1 MLLNFT
7 NFEVFS
13 SVLKGYDL
21 DFQQID
27 RGQFNGSLQQIQYG
41 PVFIS
46 RISATRRFEVSGSPP
61 PGLRTFG
68 IPGENCLP
76 FTWRNKVSDGNSI
89 QIYKPDT
96 ELKMITQPFF
106 EAIDVSI
113 TEEAFNGLLQQWNL
127 PALDTLIAKREMVV
141 CSPEIMQ
148 RLRNTLQTICT
159 TVDSNPDLLKQN
171 TGLQDLI
178 KYEVPYL
185 LVQALKTAEIQE
197 VITTSAKRNHAL
209 KTAVDYIQATP
220 HDKISLHHFCSDNGI
235 NKRTLQRAFLEQYG
249 ISPRSYAKAFQL
261 NNVYKSLLHSD
272 SDSTLISDIA
282 SSFGFWH
289 MSQFATDYRRHFGE
303 LPSETLKNHH

>member
-21 DFQQID
+21 DLHQID

-41 PVFIS
+41 PVFIN

-76 FTWRNKVSDGNSI
+76 FTWRNKISNGNSI

-96 ELKMITQPFF
+96 ELEMITHPFF

-113 TEEAFNGLLQQWNL
+113 TEDAFNVLLQQWDL
-127 PALDTLIAKREMVV
+127 PALDKLIAKREMVI
-141 CSPEIMQ
+141 CNPEIMPL
-148 RLRNTLQTICT
+148 LRKTLQTICI
-159 TVDSNPDLLKQN
+159 TVDNNPEQLNHNTDLQE
-171 TGLQDLI
+171 LI
-178 KYEVPYL
+178 KVEIPYL
-185 LVQALKTAEIQE
+185 LSQALMEAETQDIRTMPAKRSYALKTAI
-197 VITTSAKRNHAL
+197 
-209 KTAVDYIQATP
+209 DYIQATP
-220 HDKISLHHFCSDNGI
+220 HDKISLNAFCAENNI
-235 NKRTLQRAFLEQYG
+235 NKRTLQRAFLEHYG
-249 ISPRSYAKAFQL
+249 ITAKSYAKAHRL
-261 NNVYKSLLHSD
+261 NHAFKILSASD
-272 SDSTLISDIA
+272 ADATRISDIA

-303 LPSETLKNHH
+303 LPSETLKNDN